1 MCACACVCA
10 CVCVCRL
17 LYLLQQ
23 SSSSL
28 ELRTECAVVLGSLSM
43 GTENNIKSLVDC
55 HIIPALLQGSCFV
68 YSVHL
73 LYYCFNYISDQINA
87 ALMRIRDVF
96 QNKNHDNKL
105 LTGVMCFCR
114 SFMFWADLHWG
125 MSTLFKNRLHQS
137 SHTSAAALHSKITC
151 TFWKDVCTCINRS
164 VINMF

>member
-1 MCACACVCA
+1 MRVCVRVR
-10 CVCVCRL
+10 VCVCRL

-68 YSVHL
+68 YSVYL

-96 QNKNHDNKL
+96 QKKYFHDNKL

-151 TFWKDVCTCINRS
+151 TFWNDVCKCINRS